1 MDSTGTSADSSRM
14 KEAMRWELKA
24 EKRQLDDN
32 KRAAW
37 MEAKKTWMDMEN
49 EYGMGD
55 PSMIKAEMVRLRIY
69 SPRESQFWESQFGQF
84 FCCDRVEKI
93 LADDS
98 INYNDGTTSSCEAIH
113 GCSSEQQCIWCEYE
127 ALNDIY
133 VGEIGQSHDNFD
145 QIGLA
150 QKIKKHELLEMRCVA
165 GYVYRKTGRWKHVT
179 LSKKDTVY
187 HDAMESASECGDYE
201 LAEELLV
208 YFIEQ
213 KKAMRWELKAEKR
226 QLDDNKRAAWM
237 EAKKTWMDMENEYGS
252 MLRQKAKI
260 RWDAEGDEYSKIFH
274 AYIK

>member
-1 MDSTGTSADSSRM
+1 M
-14 KEAMRWELKA
+14 KQELKERIEQ
-24 EKRQLDDN
+24 EKEKNWKNGNFTSESEFNDDMMAIR
-32 KRAAW
+32 KDFV
-37 MEAKKTWMDMEN
+37 TIH
-49 EYGMGD
+49 G
-55 PSMIKAEMVRLRIY
+55 EMVLLKNY
-69 SPRESQFWESQFGQF
+69 SSLNF
-84 FCCDRVEKI
+84 
-93 LADDS
+93 A
-98 INYNDGTTSSCEAIH
+98 DGTTSSCEAIH

-179 LSKKDTVY
+179 LSKKDKVY
-187 HDAMESASECGDYE
+187 HDATESASECGDYE

-213 KKAMRWELKAEKR
+213 KEAMRWELKAEKR